1 MPLPRP
7 IARGAGHPY
16 PGSGGSGRAG
26 GLGRYAAFGVK
37 RTFTKMGGLRP
48 RRRGCPGGLLPLDP
62 HSAGLQTHS
71 EQGLVQD
78 GSTKAWNVPPL
89 PTGKSS

>member
-26 GLGRYAAFGVK
+26 GLGRHAAFEEK
-37 RTFTKMGGLRP
+37 LTFAKMAGLHP
-48 RRRGCPGGLLPLDP
+48 RRRGVQEASSGLPGACP
-62 HSAGLQTHS
+62 S
-71 EQGLVQD
+71 
-78 GSTKAWNVPPL
+78 
-89 PTGKSS
+89 